1 MEAAAEL
8 IARARLI
15 CGISNVLTAPPVL
28 ATYRSDGIWRDGPL
42 PLAVVLPGGG
52 GEVAALL
59 RACAETKT
67 PYTVRGAGT
76 SVAGAALPLTDGV
89 VIALTRMRRILE
101 VSRENFEVKAEPG
114 ATLAAVARAVAP
126 DRLDVPDPV
135 STVGGHLAETRG
147 LHGVVG
153 IELIDADGALTRF
166 DAATPGYDI
175 VGAFAGT
182 RGRRGVAVAITLRT
196 EPAA

>member
-15 CGISNVLTAPPVL
+15 CGPANVLTAPPEL

-42 PLAVVLPGGG
+42 PLAVILPGSAA
-52 GEVAALL
+52 EVAALL
-59 RACAETKT
+59 RACAETET
-67 PYTVRGAGT
+67 QYTARGAGT
-76 SVAGAALPLTDGV
+76 SVGGAALPLADGV

-101 VSRENFEVKAEPG
+101 VSRENSEVRAEPG
-114 ATLAAVARAVAP
+114 ATMAAVARAVAP

-147 LHGVVG
+147 LRGVIG
-153 IELIDADGALTRF
+153 IELIDADGTLTHF
-166 DAATPGYDI
+166 DTATPGYDI

-182 RGRRGVAVAITLRT
+182 RGRAGVAVAITLRT
-196 EPAA
+196 EPVA